1 MIVGAMEDKGRFK
14 GTATVSG
21 KQKYVSRI
29 KQSELEQFRH
39 GDGRRPNE
47 LGVSGVEKSSIC
59 EQKTHKRSCKQ
70 EGTHLVIENDT
81 RFSIHHL

>member
-14 GTATVSG
+14 GATKLSD

-39 GDGRRPNE
+39 GDGRRPNA

-59 EQKTHKRSCKQ
+59 EQKTCENPQ
-70 EGTHLVIENDT
+70 EEL
-81 RFSIHHL
+81 